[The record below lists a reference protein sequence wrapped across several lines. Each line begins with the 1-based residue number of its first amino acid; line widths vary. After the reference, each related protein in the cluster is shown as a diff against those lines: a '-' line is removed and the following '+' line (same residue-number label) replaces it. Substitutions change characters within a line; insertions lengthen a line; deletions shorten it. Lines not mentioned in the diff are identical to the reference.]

1 MSLEDRKTIK
11 TETDL
16 AYAIEVGSE
25 LMPTVVLVHA
35 DWCGPCK
42 LLKPTLTKFRE
53 KRGLNLHTLDGGV
66 YGPLAASLKVRS
78 VPTVI
83 VFHKGKEV
91 LRFAGNKTED
101 DLLVTFMRVGA
112 IQGA

>member
-1 MSLEDRKTIK
+1 MSQREIK
-11 TETDL
+11 TDL
-16 AYAIEVGSE
+16 ELARIIEVASE
-25 LMPTVVLVHA
+25 ALPTAVLVHA
-35 DWCGPCK
+35 DWCGPCR
-42 LLKPTLTKFRE
+42 LLKPSLTKMSKE
-53 KRGLNLHTLDGGV
+53 RGLNLYTLDGGA
-66 YGPLAASLKVRS
+66 YGALAASLKVRS